1 MAVLK
6 LFHLFFCFLLLITS
20 TKKAK
25 YGIAMFWIGIFLIP
39 LHIEWMDLLHIPV
52 VIWQISMISIGALFN
67 TKINS
72 ALKMAL
78 YQNKQILL
86 FFLLTNFLFILC
98 SSTVPWGIQLDS
110 IFRDFALIYIIVV
123 TYQYS
128 KLDISFVPFLTK
140 CIIGALVINYAFSLY
155 FELIL
160 GFNPTGMPLY
170 ILMGKDDISS
180 VDMIETVRGDISL
193 RLQSITGHP
202 LSLGQYLIM
211 IVPVLILYAKK
222 QRMISITMLILTT
235 IIVFLTGTRGAVVP
249 LLIIGAFFFFVNKLA
264 ILIKQ
269 IVIAILLLVV
279 IYQFIPIQYE
289 KTLGNA
295 LETVSA
301 YTMFWDDDLQSKK
314 SVGGSTMEM
323 RFNQLEAAEREIS
336 NNPLCGRG
344 VGYREYY
351 QKLHGYH
358 PVLLGYESLL
368 LLKLVEQGW
377 LGVFFYLF
385 MFWLLYKQFR
395 PRIEWRSYLTLTFA
409 ALMLSE
415 VMTGIRPWSF
425 LILGMV
431 SIIIDYY
438 EKEKIYS

>member
-1 MAVLK
+1 MAILK
-6 LFHLFFCFLLLITS
+6 LFHLFFCFLLLIAS
-20 TKKAK
+20 AKKAK
-25 YGIAMFWIGIFLIP
+25 YGIVMFWIGILLIP

-52 VIWQISMISIGALFN
+52 VIWQIGMITIGALFN
-67 TKINS
+67 TAINR

-86 FFLLTNFLFILC
+86 SFLLVNFLFVLC

-128 KLDISFVPFLTK
+128 KLDASFVPFLTK
-140 CIIGALVINYAFSLY
+140 YLIGALVINYAFSLY

-170 ILMGKDDISS
+170 ILIGKDDISS

-222 QRMISITMLILTT
+222 QKMVSIIMLILTT
-235 IIVFLTGTRGAVVP
+235 IVVFLTGTRGAVVP

-264 ILIKQ
+264 ILMKR
-269 IVIAILLLVV
+269 IVMAILLLVV

-289 KTLGNA
+289 RTLENA
-295 LETVSA
+295 LDTFSA

-323 RFNQLEAAEREIS
+323 RFSQLEAAEREVS

-351 QKLHGYH
+351 QNLHGSH

-385 MFWLLYKQFR
+385 MFWLLYRQFR
-395 PRIEWRSYLTLTFA
+395 SRIEWRSYLTLTFA
-409 ALMLSE
+409 TLLLSE

-438 EKEKIYS
+438 EKEKI